1 MSSNIRSL
9 GRLGLTGKGWVG
21 CAHTMLE
28 YTMAL
33 GMDGE
38 WRRGSEARDVT
49 SCLMIPVRCAAEN
62 AREGGDPVELI
73 MYLSSGDE
81 WTLGIFG
88 RSGDRA
94 CWFFFFL
101 GSLRREES

>member
-1 MSSNIRSL
+1 MSSNNRSL

-33 GMDGE
+33 GMDGVQRRYCE
-38 WRRGSEARDVT
+38 LRRGSEARDVT

-62 AREGGDPVELI
+62 AREGGL
-73 MYLSSGDE
+73 LN
-81 WTLGIFG
+81 
-88 RSGDRA
+88 
-94 CWFFFFL
+94 
-101 GSLRREES
+101 